1 MTNNKLHLEM
11 LDTSSPF
18 DLDVPRC
25 TRRCAVSDRELNE
38 GEAVFSALVR
48 EGTDYVRKDFAQENW
63 SGPPENTLAWWQA
76 EIPRRNAKKA
86 KLAPD
91 EVLWQLFLD
100 LADHA
105 EQADKR
111 YVLTLF
117 LIRRKVLKL
126 DESSPND
133 APQLSVFHTRSGDEF
148 EVPVV
153 DFDAARADEIQQ
165 ELMGLLYAQ
174 AEPEDDAEEA

>member
-1 MTNNKLHLEM
+1 MM
-11 LDTSSPF
+11 DTSSRF

-25 TRRCAVSDRELNE
+25 TRQCAACERELAE
-38 GEAVFSALVR
+38 GERVYSALVR
-48 EGTDYVRKDFAQENW
+48 VGADYVRQDFCEESWA
-63 SGPPENTLAWWQA
+63 GPPPDTIAWWQA

-91 EVLWQLFLD
+91 EVLWELFTD
-100 LADHA
+100 L
-105 EQADKR
+105 EKRPEEADKR

-126 DESSPND
+126 DESAASESTS
-133 APQLSVFHTRSGDEF
+133 LSVYHARNGDEYQ
-148 EVPVV
+148 VPVV
-153 DFDAARADEIQQ
+153 DFDEVRATEIQQ

-174 AEPEDDAEEA
+174 AEPENSENDED